1 MKNSWWLLPLFL
13 VTLSLSG
20 CSPHDA
26 QYYREHP
33 KALQEA
39 IAGCPAKAP
48 QLVDCDELHQIA
60 IQVNDYV
67 YELRMSPQGYG
78 KTILSLQETIAKQKS
93 AHQAPTTTLLDKNKQ
108 ELRERLAIV
117 DWLESPAS

>member
-1 MKNSWWLLPLFL
+1 MKNIWCWLLLFP
-13 VTLSLSG
+13 VTISLTG

-26 QYYREHP
+26 RYYREHP

-39 IAGCPAKAP
+39 IAACPATAP
-48 QLVDCDELHQIA
+48 QLVDCDVLHQIA

-78 KTILSLQETIAKQKS
+78 KTILSLQEIIAKEAS
-93 AHQAPTTTLLDKNKQ
+93 GHQANRKGLLDKHLQ

-117 DWLESPAS
+117 NWLESPAS